1 MNKVIF
7 KRLFITLILVWIILA
22 PCYLQSEEFSG
33 KTCTDWKGN
42 LETWHK
48 NWNRLEC
55 QIESKWD
62 EHEKCQ
68 KEEWNSLKAEVEQKW
83 KKFVRST
90 KKDWV
95 EYNKQKDA
103 RSIVDFE
110 HGKVILETIIPADDP
125 SAMKKAREKI
135 EEQARKIFSRESLA
149 KERLLKDQVVNNK
162 GEAIDP
168 DNIDQYSREEA
179 LPRLTA
185 DPSTFQSADGIKR
198 RKYSVTISMVPNHIR
213 VRAEK
218 YLPFVR
224 KNAARFRLNPQLI
237 LAIMHTESYFNP
249 LAISSCNAVGLMQ
262 IIPRYAG
269 QEAYRFVY
277 NKDIIITP
285 EHLYNPENNIELGCA
300 YLHLLRYRHFNDVGG
315 ELKNRYVSICG
326 YNWGPTSVRRKIV
339 DIYPIGVMSDREVY
353 MLLRRKTP
361 HETREYIKRV
371 MERMRIY
378 DFVT

>member
-1 MNKVIF
+1 MRTGTVEQSDLQEIIHNIDSGMDHSC
-7 KRLFITLILVWIILA
+7 TLLSTVRRIL
-22 PCYLQSEEFSG
+22 
-33 KTCTDWKGN
+33 WKNMHGLERN

-125 SAMKKAREKI
+125 SAMKKARGKI

-262 IIPRYAG
+262 IISQICRTG
-269 QEAYRFVY
+269 
-277 NKDIIITP
+277 
-285 EHLYNPENNIELGCA
+285 
-300 YLHLLRYRHFNDVGG
+300 
-315 ELKNRYVSICG
+315 SI
-326 YNWGPTSVRRKIV
+326 
-339 DIYPIGVMSDREVY
+339 PIC
-353 MLLRRKTP
+353 L
-361 HETREYIKRV
+361 
-371 MERMRIY
+371 
-378 DFVT
+378 